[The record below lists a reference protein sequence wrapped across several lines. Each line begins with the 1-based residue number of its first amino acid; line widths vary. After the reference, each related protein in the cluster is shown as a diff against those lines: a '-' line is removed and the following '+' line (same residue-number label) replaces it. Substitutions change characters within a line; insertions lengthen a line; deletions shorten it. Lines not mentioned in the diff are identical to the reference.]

1 MFKDFQ
7 PDPLIKK
14 ILVLNNKYGNSLKFH
29 KKCST
34 VIKEFSNPEFITNV
48 FKQYISNKNFLNK
61 KWKSYEIPHL
71 VIYENEDISI
81 VYNIFNPTAN
91 EGSEIAAHLIHHHQS
106 FILSSYIMA
115 GPGYHTIEFEKEVK
129 YLNENNS
136 YILKPSKS
144 FLHKKDKVNILQENI
159 PHLIFNVPETTISIA
174 LWTEKKEEKFD
185 KKYYSSTHD
194 RLSYFK
200 KNGLYYGLSE
210 NDFLTEVS
218 RNINYK
224 DDSKIHIQSICYF
237 LQEFGNEQRS
247 YLSQIIS
254 NPNISEKWR
263 YWLNMLSTNTKINVP
278 LIKNNLNTLGNKMKI
293 EDFNY

>member
-1 MFKDFQ
+1 M
-7 PDPLIKK
+7 I
-14 ILVLNNKYGNSLKFH
+14 
-29 KKCST
+29 
-34 VIKEFSNPEFITNV
+34 
-48 FKQYISNKNFLNK
+48 
-61 KWKSYEIPHL
+61 
-71 VIYENEDISI
+71 
-81 VYNIFNPTAN
+81 
-91 EGSEIAAHLIHHHQS
+91 
-106 FILSSYIMA
+106 
-115 GPGYHTIEFEKEVK
+115 
-129 YLNENNS
+129 
-136 YILKPSKS
+136 
-144 FLHKKDKVNILQENI
+144 
-159 PHLIFNVPETTISIA
+159 
-174 LWTEKKEEKFD
+174 